1 MDWFTIFE
9 EVIKNLAAL
18 NDEIKEI
25 LSLLTLLVE
34 AVTKKNKLIV
44 HLVMWHTNYI
54 QNSKNTYGQARICY
68 IWEK

>member
-34 AVTKKNKLIV
+34 AVTKKK
-44 HLVMWHTNYI
+44 TN
-54 QNSKNTYGQARICY
+54 
-68 IWEK
+68 